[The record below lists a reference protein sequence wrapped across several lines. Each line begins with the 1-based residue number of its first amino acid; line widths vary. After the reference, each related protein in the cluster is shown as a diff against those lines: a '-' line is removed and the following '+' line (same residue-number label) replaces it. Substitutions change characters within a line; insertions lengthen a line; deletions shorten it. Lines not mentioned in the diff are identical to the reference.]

1 MKKLTML
8 LIATGVVFLTSCTT
22 MTPTKDIK
30 ISTESDPKVQLN
42 GYKTFAWLA
51 SAEVLYDPKGQWE
64 PSNVDIDSELEWL
77 IGRELRSKGLTQV
90 GENPDVMIAYMAGV
104 DMAAKEIVKDSEQQ
118 LDVLKNVPKAA
129 LVIVMID
136 PATGNP
142 VWGGVAVG
150 DVSSDRS
157 EASIRNRLDYAVK
170 GMFKQMKY

>member
-1 MKKLTML
+1 MKKLTVL
-8 LIATGVVFLTSCTT
+8 LIVTGFIFLTSCATT
-22 MTPTKDIK
+22 TTTPTKDIK

-136 PATGNP
+136 PATGKP
-142 VWGGVAVG
+142 V
-150 DVSSDRS
+150 
-157 EASIRNRLDYAVK
+157 
-170 GMFKQMKY
+170 